1 MEKQEYFKE
10 AVDLLM
16 ALIAT
21 PSTSRN
27 ETAAAD
33 LLESRI
39 KAYGLTPHREGNN
52 VWIVTED
59 FSADKPTL
67 LFNAHID
74 TVKPVESWKRQ
85 PFTPTIEGDRLYGLG
100 SNDCGGGL
108 VTLLQVF
115 RMLYARTR
123 NYNMVYVASAEEEV
137 SGKNG
142 ISRVLPLLPKIDVA
156 IVGEPTAMQPAIAER
171 GLMVLDVTAHGKS
184 GHAARGEGIN
194 AIYEALD
201 DIRWIHDYRFEKV
214 SPYLGPT
221 QMTLTVIHA
230 GTQHNV
236 VPDECQMV
244 VDVRTNELYDNEE
257 VYALIARHLKSTV
270 KARSF
275 RLRSSHIST
284 SHPLVM
290 RCMELGMQ
298 PFGSPTLSDQAL
310 MSFPSLKLGPGHSSR
325 SHAADEYICL
335 SEISQA
341 IDTYLQLLDGLSL

>member
-1 MEKQEYFKE
+1 MEQQEYFKE

-33 LLESRI
+33 LLESRT
-39 KAYGLTPHREGNN
+39 KAYGLMPHREGNN

-67 LFNAHID
+67 LLNAHID

-85 PFTPTIEGDRLYGLG
+85 PFTPTIEGDQLYGLG

-230 GTQHNV
+230 AHNTMWYQTSV
-236 VPDECQMV
+236 RWWWMCVQMNCM
-244 VDVRTNELYDNEE
+244 T
-257 VYALIARHLKSTV
+257 
-270 KARSF
+270 
-275 RLRSSHIST
+275 
-284 SHPLVM
+284 M
-290 RCMELGMQ
+290 RKCM
-298 PFGSPTLSDQAL
+298 
-310 MSFPSLKLGPGHSSR
+310 R
-325 SHAADEYICL
+325 
-335 SEISQA
+335 
-341 IDTYLQLLDGLSL
+341 